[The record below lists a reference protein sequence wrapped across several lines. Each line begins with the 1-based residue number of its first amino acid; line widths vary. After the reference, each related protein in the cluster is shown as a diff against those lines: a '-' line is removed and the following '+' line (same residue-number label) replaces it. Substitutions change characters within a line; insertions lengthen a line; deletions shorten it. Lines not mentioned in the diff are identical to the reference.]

1 MAKVS
6 FFKFNSPFSI
16 FNFQLPML
24 RVYRASAGA
33 GKTFALT
40 MEYFKIVFN
49 ASSEYKNVLA
59 VTFTNKAT
67 EEMKSRIVRE
77 LNKLAEGQKSDYR
90 EELKRTLK
98 LTDEQVRER
107 AGVLRT
113 LILHDYG
120 RLSVTTIDRFF
131 QRVIKAFTREL
142 GIFPGYNIEL
152 DSDYVL
158 QRAVDQVMQRMNK
171 DKELRAWITELM
183 SDSVEDAKSWSVKS
197 KIAELGK
204 ELFGESYM
212 LFDKEVRDKF
222 NDRGFLRGYKIFL
235 QGVISRFED
244 RMEMFGLSACR
255 YIEEKG
261 LHAEDF
267 KGGKRSFINYFY
279 KLRDKSLDKIPD
291 SVRKA
296 IDNLDEWV
304 TKKHD
309 SSIRMLI
316 EHIYPELNTNLRESV
331 EYYDENLR
339 NYVSAVLLSKNLYQL
354 GILNDLYGE
363 VRDYCDEKGLMLLSD
378 TTRLLNMLI
387 AGNDTSFLFEKTG
400 NFYKHIMIDEFQD
413 TSTMQWGNFLPLVVN
428 TLSEGGRA
436 MIVGDVKQ
444 SIYRWRNG
452 DWRLLA
458 EGVEHDLATFGTDN
472 VILEHNWRSYK
483 EVVEFN
489 NRFFILA
496 ARQLK
501 ELYDSECGEENVYSR
516 SITEAYSRPEQLVS
530 RSGSGYVEIRFCG
543 EKQEEGSDE
552 EIMDSVVDVVND
564 TMYRGGELKDCV
576 ILVRNGKEGAFVA
589 DYLIE
594 YNKRENIPFPIPF
607 ISNDSLYVSSSP
619 YVELIINV
627 LRYMVEPYDAVNR
640 TVLLYNYRT
649 FVRGEDTS
657 REDVLFK
664 AGSTDASFLDT
675 IDLPF
680 LREPE
685 KLTFSS
691 LFEITETIIEAFGLR
706 ARTEELPYL
715 IAFQDILFDY
725 EKNNTNSIPIFLE
738 WWEKEKDKKVLSTSE
753 EVDAVR
759 ILTIHKSKRLEFK
772 TVIIP
777 FCAWDLDDT
786 RHGRRIWCQ
795 NREEGFRDLEYAPL
809 NYSSKLA
816 DSHFR
821 EDYLSEHVKAYVD
834 NLNLLYVA
842 FTRAERELYV
852 LPYAPKITK
861 EGKPSDIGAFLFQV
875 LETSGMPE
883 WNSENSCLII
893 GEKQLIT
900 GKEKIEDDNTLS
912 LAEYP
917 IYELNERV
925 SVRYKYE
932 DYTDPETTE
941 ISAVD
946 EGKMLHEIFRRIE
959 TVDDID
965 RAVNDMY
972 YSGLLTLVERENY
985 REQVVSYLNDPV
997 YSAWFDG
1004 RYKVINERDILFCNS
1019 GKARPDR
1026 VMVDGK
1032 KAIVVDYKFGLKEE
1046 KSYIRQVGFYCK
1058 TLRQMG
1064 YTDVAGYIWYVPLR
1078 KVVSV

>member
-1 MAKVS
+1 
-6 FFKFNSPFSI
+6 
-16 FNFQLPML
+16 ML

-49 ASSEYKNVLA
+49 TLSEYKNVLA

-77 LNKLAEGQKSDYR
+77 LNKLAEGEKSDYR
-90 EELKRTLK
+90 EELKGTLK
-98 LTDEQVRER
+98 LTDEQVKER
-107 AGVLRT
+107 AGILRT

-131 QRVIKAFTREL
+131 QKIIKAFTREL
-142 GIFPGYNIEL
+142 GIFPGYNVEL

-171 DKELRAWITELM
+171 DKDLRAWITELM

-197 KIAELGK
+197 KIADLGK

-212 LFDKEVRDKF
+212 LFDKEVRERF
-222 NDRGFLRGYKIFL
+222 NDRGFLKAYKMFL

-244 RMEMFGLSACR
+244 CMEAFGQVGCR
-255 YIEEKG
+255 YLEENG
-261 LHAEDF
+261 LRVEDF

-291 SVRKA
+291 SARKA
-296 IDNLDEWV
+296 VDHPDEWV

-309 SSIRMLI
+309 PSIRAQI
-316 EHIYPELNTNLRESV
+316 EGIYPELNTNLRESI
-331 EYYDENLR
+331 EYYDENSR
-339 NYVSAVLLSKNLYQL
+339 DYISAILLSKNLYQL
-354 GILNDLYGE
+354 GILNDLYNE

-378 TTRLLNMLI
+378 TTRLLNLLI
-387 AGNDTSFLFEKTG
+387 AGNDTPFLFEKTG

-413 TSTMQWGNFLPLVVN
+413 TSTMQWGNFLPLVSN

-458 EGVEHDLATFGTDN
+458 EGVEKDLDTFESDN
-472 VILEHNWRSYK
+472 VILKHNWRSCK

-489 NRFFILA
+489 NCFFVLA

-516 SITEAYSRPEQLVS
+516 SIMEAYHQPEQLVS
-530 RSGSGYVEIRFCG
+530 RSGNGYVEIRFG
-543 EKQEEGSDE
+543 GNKQEEESDA
-552 EIMDSVVDVVND
+552 EIMASVVDIVND
-564 TMYRGGELKDCV
+564 TMRRGGELKDCV
-576 ILVRNGKEGAFVA
+576 ILVRSGKEGAFVA

-594 YNKRENIPFPIPF
+594 YNKREGIPFPIAF

-619 YVELIINV
+619 YVQLIINV

-649 FVRGEDTS
+649 FVQGKDTS
-657 REDVLFK
+657 QEDILFK
-664 AGSTDASFLDT
+664 AGSTDESFLDSM
-675 IDLPF
+675 DLPF
-680 LREPE
+680 LKEPE

-691 LFEITETIIEAFGLR
+691 LLEITEAIIETFGLR
-706 ARTEELPYL
+706 TRTEELPYL

-725 EKNNTNSIPIFLE
+725 EKNNTNSIPVFLE

-759 ILTIHKSKRLEFK
+759 ILTIHKSKGLEFK

-786 RHGRRIWCQ
+786 RHGRRIWCC

-809 NYSSKLA
+809 NYSAKLA

-821 EDYLSEHVKAYVD
+821 EDYLNEHMKAYVD

-861 EGKPSDIGAFLFQV
+861 DGKPSNIGAFLFQV
-875 LETSGMPE
+875 LEMSEIPE
-883 WNSENSCLII
+883 WDSENLCLVI
-893 GEKQLIT
+893 GEKPLVT
-900 GKEKIEDDNTLS
+900 DKRKVEDDNTLT

-932 DYTDPETTE
+932 DYTDPESME
-941 ISAVD
+941 VSAVD
-946 EGKMLHEIFRRIE
+946 EGKILHEVFRRIE
-959 TVDDID
+959 TINDVHK
-965 RAVNDMY
+965 AVNDMY
-972 YSGLLTLVERENY
+972 RSGLLSSTEKGNYLKWVE
-985 REQVVSYLNDPV
+985 SYLDNPACL
-997 YSAWFDG
+997 AWFDG
-1004 RYKVINERDILFCNS
+1004 RYKVINERDILFCRS

-1032 KAIVVDYKFGLKEE
+1032 KAIVVDYKFGQKEE

-1064 YTDVAGYIWYVPLR
+1064 YTDVSGYIWYVTLG
-1078 KVVSV
+1078 KVVPV

>member
-1 MAKVS
+1 
-6 FFKFNSPFSI
+6 
-16 FNFQLPML
+16 ML

-49 ASSEYKNVLA
+49 SPTEYKNVLA

-90 EELKRTLK
+90 DEIQRTLK
-98 LTDEQVRER
+98 LTAEQVRER

-142 GIFPGYNIEL
+142 GIFPGYNVEL

-158 QRAVDQVMQRMNK
+158 QRAVDQVMQRMNR
-171 DKELRAWITELM
+171 DKELGAWITELM
-183 SDSVEDAKSWSVKS
+183 NDSVEDAKTWSVKG

-212 LFDKEVRDKF
+212 LFDQDVRERF
-222 NDRGFLRGYKIFL
+222 NDRGFLKVYKLFL
-235 QGVISRFED
+235 QGVVSRFEK
-244 RMEMFGLSACR
+244 RMEEYGRLGCQL
-255 YIEEKG
+255 IEESG

-267 KGGKRSFINYFY
+267 KGGKRSFIFYFY
-279 KLRDKSLDKIPD
+279 KLRDKNLDKITD
-291 SVRKA
+291 TTRRA
-296 IDNLDEWV
+296 IDNPDEWV

-309 SSIRMLI
+309 PAIRSGI
-316 EHIYPELNTNLRESV
+316 ESVYPTLNAWLREST

-339 NYVSAVLLSKNLYQL
+339 DYVSAGLLSKNLYQL

-378 TTRLLNMLI
+378 TTRLLNMQI

-436 MIVGDVKQ
+436 LIVGDVKQ

-458 EGVEHDLATFGTDN
+458 EGVERDLSTFGIDN
-472 VILEHNWRSYK
+472 VILEHNWRSCK

-489 NRFFILA
+489 NRFFSLA
-496 ARQLK
+496 AVQLK
-501 ELYDSECGEENVYSR
+501 ELYDRECGEENAYSR
-516 SITEAYSRPEQLVS
+516 SITEAYHQPEQLVS
-530 RSGSGYVEIRFCG
+530 RPGNGYVEIRFGG
-543 EKQEEGSDE
+543 EKQEEESAG
-552 EIMDSVVDVVND
+552 EIMESVVDIVND
-564 TMYRGGELKDCV
+564 TIRRGGELKDCV

-594 YNKRENIPFPIPF
+594 YNKREGIPFPVPF

-619 YVELIINV
+619 YVELIVNV

-640 TVLLYNYRT
+640 TVLLYNYRS
-649 FVRGEDTS
+649 FVKGENTS
-657 REDVLFK
+657 GDDALFN
-664 AGSTDASFLDT
+664 AGSRDESFLDALD
-675 IDLPF
+675 IPL
-680 LREPE
+680 LREPGR
-685 KLTFSS
+685 LTSSS
-691 LFEITETIIEAFGLR
+691 LFEISENIIDAFGLR
-706 ARTEELPYL
+706 GRAEELPYL

-725 EKNNTNSIPIFLE
+725 EKNNTNSIPVFLE
-738 WWEKEKDKKVLSTSE
+738 WWEKERDKKVLSTSE

-759 ILTIHKSKRLEFK
+759 ILTIHKSKGLEFK

-777 FCAWDLDDT
+777 FCAWDLDDI
-786 RHGRRIWCQ
+786 RHGRRIWCR

-809 NYSSKLA
+809 NYSARLA

-821 EDYLSEHVKAYVD
+821 EDYLVEHVKAYVD

-852 LPYAPKITK
+852 LPYAPKVTK

-875 LETSGMPE
+875 LEVSDMPGWDSG
-883 WNSENSCLII
+883 NLHLRV
-893 GEKQLIT
+893 GETPVL
-900 GKEKIEDDNTLS
+900 EKKSQPTANNTLS
-912 LAEYP
+912 LSEYP
-917 IYELNERV
+917 IHELNERV

-932 DYTDPETTE
+932 DYTDPEVTRV
-941 ISAVD
+941 SAID
-946 EGKMLHEIFRRIE
+946 EGKILHEIFRRIE
-959 TVDDID
+959 TIDDVAGAVDD
-965 RAVNDMY
+965 MY
-972 YSGLLTLVERENY
+972 RSGLLTLSERDAY
-985 REQVVSYLNDPV
+985 GEQVVTYLN
-997 YSAWFDG
+997 SAIPSDWFG
-1004 RYKVINERDILFCNS
+1004 GTYKVVNERDILFRVS

-1026 VMVDGK
+1026 VMIDGN
-1032 KAIVVDYKFGLKEE
+1032 KAIIVDYKFGRVEE
-1046 KSYIRQVGFYCK
+1046 KSYLRQVGFYCK

-1064 YTDVAGYIWYVPLR
+1064 YTDVTGYIWYVTLG
-1078 KVVSV
+1078 KVISL

>member
-1 MAKVS
+1 
-6 FFKFNSPFSI
+6 
-16 FNFQLPML
+16 ML

-90 EELKRTLK
+90 EELKRALK
-98 LTDEQVRER
+98 LTDEQVKER

-142 GIFPGYNIEL
+142 GIFPGYNVEL

-171 DKELRAWITELM
+171 DKELRTWITDLM
-183 SDSVEDAKSWSVKS
+183 SDSVEDAKSWSVKN

-212 LFDKEVRDKF
+212 LFDKEVREKF
-222 NDRGFLRGYKIFL
+222 NDRGFLKGYKMFL
-235 QGVISRFED
+235 QGVVSRFED
-244 RMEMFGLSACR
+244 RMETFGQSACR
-255 YIEEKG
+255 YIEESG

-279 KLRDKSLDKIPD
+279 KLRDKGLDKIPD
-291 SVRKA
+291 SARKA
-296 IDNLDEWV
+296 IDNPDEWV
-304 TKKHD
+304 TKKQD
-309 SSIRMLI
+309 SSLRALI
-316 EHIYPELNTNLRESV
+316 ENVYPELNTSLRESV
-331 EYYDENLR
+331 EYYDKNLPD
-339 NYVSAVLLSKNLYQL
+339 YVSAVLLSKNLYQL
-354 GILNDLYGE
+354 GILNDLYGA

-436 MIVGDVKQ
+436 LIVGDVKQ

-458 EGVEHDLATFGTDN
+458 EGVERDLATFGTDN

-489 NRFFILA
+489 NRFFVLA

-516 SITEAYSRPEQLVS
+516 SITEAYHHPEQLVS
-530 RSGSGYVEIRFCG
+530 RSGNGYVEIRFGG
-543 EKQEEGSDE
+543 EKQEEGSDV
-552 EIMDSVVDVVND
+552 EIMNAVVDVIND
-564 TMYRGGELKDCV
+564 TIHRGGELKNCV

-594 YNKRENIPFPIPF
+594 YNKRENIPFPITF

-649 FVRGEDTS
+649 FVRGENTS
-657 REDVLFK
+657 REDLLFK
-664 AGSTDASFLDT
+664 AGSTDESFLDT

-685 KLTFSS
+685 KLTCSS
-691 LFEITETIIEAFGLR
+691 LFEITESIIEVFGLR

-725 EKNNTNSIPIFLE
+725 EKNNTNSIPVFLE

-759 ILTIHKSKRLEFK
+759 ILTIHKSKGLEFK

-795 NREEGFRDLEYAPL
+795 NREEGFRELEYAPL
-809 NYSSKLA
+809 NYSSKLL

-821 EDYLSEHVKAYVD
+821 EDYLHEHVKAYVD

-875 LETSGMPE
+875 LEAGEIPE
-883 WNSENSCLII
+883 WNSENSSLVI

-900 GKEKIEDDNTLS
+900 GKEKVEDDNTLS

-932 DYTDPETTE
+932 DYIDPEKTE
-941 ISAVD
+941 TSAVD
-946 EGKMLHEIFRRIE
+946 EGKTKF
-959 TVDDID
+959 
-965 RAVNDMY
+965 
-972 YSGLLTLVERENY
+972 S
-985 REQVVSYLNDPV
+985 VVSKRWRMSTV
-997 YSAWFDG
+997 
-1004 RYKVINERDILFCNS
+1004 R
-1019 GKARPDR
+1019 
-1026 VMVDGK
+1026 
-1032 KAIVVDYKFGLKEE
+1032 
-1046 KSYIRQVGFYCK
+1046 
-1058 TLRQMG
+1058 
-1064 YTDVAGYIWYVPLR
+1064 
-1078 KVVSV
+1078 